1 VKSGARGQPGTGSG
15 VQWRR
20 RHQKSSDSRWQLAVI
35 GKPGATA
42 YLMAMTVTRLSD
54 RAVLRIAGA
63 DARPFLQ
70 GLLTND
76 VETLAPGHAL
86 YAGLLSP
93 QGKALFDMILH
104 SDGDDILIDVA
115 AARADALARRL
126 SMYKLRKAVTIAPT
140 PLVVLAAW
148 GGDEAGHPADP
159 RLAALGARWIAE
171 SGPDDAAAYTAH
183 RLGLGV
189 PDSADIGE
197 DQLLWLETGA
207 DLLNGV
213 CFTKGCY
220 VGQENT
226 ARMHHRDKVRRRLVP
241 LHLDGDSG
249 DVGDVTDAAGRS
261 VGTLRSR
268 HGATA
273 IAHLRLEAAAGPLH
287 IGPAAAQA
295 LHPAWL
301 AAALDAAS
309 AA

>member
-1 VKSGARGQPGTGSG
+1 MAATAAKVKRPAAEGA
-15 VQWRR
+15 
-20 RHQKSSDSRWQLAVI
+20 AI
-35 GKPGATA
+35 GNGGRTA
-42 YLMAMTVTRLSD
+42 YLKEMTVTCLSD

-63 DARPFLQ
+63 DSRPFLQ

-76 VETLAPGHAL
+76 VETLSPGHSL

-104 SDGDDILIDVA
+104 ADGDDILIDVA

-126 SMYKLRKAVTIAPT
+126 SMYKLRKAVTITPT
-140 PLVVLAAW
+140 ALVVMAGWGDDAA
-148 GGDEAGHPADP
+148 DRPADP

-171 SGPDDAAAYTAH
+171 SGLENDAAYTAH
-183 RLGLGV
+183 RLALGV
-189 PDSADIGE
+189 PDSSDIGE

-213 CFTKGCY
+213 SFTKGCY

-241 LHLDGDSG
+241 LNVDGDPG
-249 DVGDVTDAAGRS
+249 DAAEVTDSAGRS

-287 IGPAAAQA
+287 IGAATAEA
-295 LHPAWL
+295 KRPAWL
-301 AAALDAAS
+301 ASAIAAAS

>member
-1 VKSGARGQPGTGSG
+1 M
-15 VQWRR
+15 
-20 RHQKSSDSRWQLAVI
+20 
-35 GKPGATA
+35 TA
-42 YLMAMTVTRLSD
+42 TRLSD

-63 DARPFLQ
+63 DSRPFLQ

-76 VETLAPGHAL
+76 VDTLAPGRAL

-104 SDGDDILIDVA
+104 ADGDDILIDVA
-115 AARADALARRL
+115 AARADALVRRL

-140 PLVVLAAW
+140 PLVVMAGWGDDAA
-148 GGDEAGHPADP
+148 DQPADP

-171 SGPDDAAAYTAH
+171 SGPGYDAAYTAH
-183 RLGLGV
+183 RLALGV

-213 CFTKGCY
+213 SFTKGCY

-241 LHLDGDSG
+241 LHLVGDSG
-249 DVGDVTDAAGRS
+249 DAVEVTDSAGRS
-261 VGTLRSR
+261 VGTLRNR
-268 HGATA
+268 HGNTA
-273 IAHLRLEAAAGPLH
+273 IAHLRLEAAAMPMH
-287 IGPAAAQA
+287 IGAATAQVKR
-295 LHPAWL
+295 PDWL
-301 AAALDAAS
+301 APAIAAAS

>member
-1 VKSGARGQPGTGSG
+1 VRA
-15 VQWRR
+15 
-20 RHQKSSDSRWQLAVI
+20 I
-35 GKPGATA
+35 GKPDVTA
-42 YLMAMTVTRLSD
+42 YLKAMTVTCLPD

-76 VETLAPGHAL
+76 IDTLATDRPL

-104 SDGDDILIDVA
+104 ADGDDILIDVA
-115 AARADALARRL
+115 AARAEALARRL
-126 SMYKLRKAVTIAPT
+126 AMYKLRKAVTITPT
-140 PLVVLAAW
+140 ALVVMAGWGEDAA
-148 GGDEAGHPADP
+148 DHPADP

-171 SGPDDAAAYTAH
+171 SGPQDDAAYAAH
-183 RLGLGV
+183 SLSLGV

-213 CFTKGCY
+213 SFTKGCY

-241 LHLDGDSG
+241 VVIDGDAGEAVEIS
-249 DVGDVTDAAGRS
+249 DSAGRS
-261 VGTLRSR
+261 AGTLRSR
-268 HGATA
+268 SGAHG
-273 IAHLRLEAAAGPLH
+273 IAHLRMESAD
-287 IGPAAAQA
+287 QA
-295 LHPAWL
+295 LRLGGAAVTVARPEWLRPAFAPTTG
-301 AAALDAAS
+301 AA
-309 AA
+309 

>member
-1 VKSGARGQPGTGSG
+1 MKSGARGQPGTGSG

-20 RHQKSSDSRWQLAVI
+20 RHQKSSDSRVPPPTI

-42 YLMAMTVTRLSD
+42 YLNGMTVTRLPD
-54 RAVLRIAGA
+54 RAVLCIAGA

-76 VETLAPGHAL
+76 VDTLAPDRAL

-104 SDGDDILIDVA
+104 ADGDDILIDVA
-115 AARADALARRL
+115 TARADALARRL
-126 SMYKLRKAVTIAPT
+126 AMYKLRKAVTIAPT
-140 PLVVLAAW
+140 PLVVMAGWGADAA
-148 GGDEAGHPADP
+148 DHPADP

-171 SGPDDAAAYTAH
+171 SGPENDAAYTMH

-189 PDSADIGE
+189 PASADIGE

-213 CFTKGCY
+213 SFTKGCY

-226 ARMHHRDKVRRRLVP
+226 ARMHHRDKVRRRLAP
-241 LHLDGDSG
+241 LHLQGDPG
-249 DVGDVTDAAGRS
+249 DAGDVTDSAGRS

-268 HGATA
+268 HGAIV
-273 IAHLRLEAAAGPLH
+273 IAHLRLEAAGGPLH
-287 IGPAAAQA
+287 VGTAAA
-295 LHPAWL
+295 HVMRPAWL

>member
-1 VKSGARGQPGTGSG
+1 MAATEAKVKRPAAKGA
-15 VQWRR
+15 
-20 RHQKSSDSRWQLAVI
+20 AI
-35 GKPGATA
+35 GNGGRTA
-42 YLMAMTVTRLSD
+42 YLNEMTVTCLSD

-63 DARPFLQ
+63 DSRPFLQ

-76 VETLAPGHAL
+76 IETLSPGHAL

-104 SDGDDILIDVA
+104 ADGDDILIDVA
-115 AARADALARRL
+115 AARADALTRRL
-126 SMYKLRKAVTIAPT
+126 SMYKLRKAVTITPT
-140 PLVVLAAW
+140 ALVVMAGWGEDAA
-148 GGDEAGHPADP
+148 DRPADP

-171 SGPDDAAAYTAH
+171 SGPENAAAYTAH

-189 PDSADIGE
+189 PDSSDIGE

-213 CFTKGCY
+213 SFTKGCY

-241 LHLDGDSG
+241 LQLDGDPG
-249 DVGDVTDAAGRS
+249 DAVEVTDSAGRS

-273 IAHLRLEAAAGPLH
+273 IAHLRLEAAAGPMH
-287 IGPAAAQA
+287 IGAATAQVMR
-295 LHPAWL
+295 PAWL
-301 AAALDAAS
+301 ASAIAAAS

>member
-1 VKSGARGQPGTGSG
+1 
-15 VQWRR
+15 
-20 RHQKSSDSRWQLAVI
+20 
-35 GKPGATA
+35 
-42 YLMAMTVTRLSD
+42 MTVTRLSD
-54 RAVLRIAGA
+54 RAVLRITGA

-76 VETLAPGHAL
+76 VETLAPGRAL

-104 SDGDDILIDVA
+104 AEGDDILIDVA
-115 AARADALARRL
+115 ANRAEALARRL
-126 SMYKLRKAVTIAPT
+126 SMYKLRKAVTITPT
-140 PLVVLAAW
+140 PLVVMAGWGDDAANR
-148 GGDEAGHPADP
+148 PADP
-159 RLAALGARWIAE
+159 RLAALGTRWIAE
-171 SGPDDAAAYTAH
+171 SGPEADAAYTAH
-183 RLGLGV
+183 RLALGV

-213 CFTKGCY
+213 SFTKGCY

-241 LHLDGDSG
+241 LHLDGDPG
-249 DVGDVTDAAGRS
+249 DVTDVTDAAGRS

-268 HGATA
+268 HDAIA
-273 IAHLRLEAAAGPLH
+273 IAHLRLEAAGAPMHVGT
-287 IGPAAAQA
+287 AAA
-295 LHPAWL
+295 HVPRPTWL
-301 AAALDAAS
+301 TAALDAAS